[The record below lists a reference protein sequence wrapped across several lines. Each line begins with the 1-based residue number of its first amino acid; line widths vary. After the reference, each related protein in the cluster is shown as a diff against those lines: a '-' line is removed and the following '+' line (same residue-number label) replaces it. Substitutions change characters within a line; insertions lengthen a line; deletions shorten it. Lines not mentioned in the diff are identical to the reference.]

1 MTRVPNNVQ
10 KHKSDVKGSINILTS
25 FLKTW
30 GLKELHLDFS
40 LQNEAT
46 HRIPTFASTT
56 KSCQHHFQT
65 LLQEVLIEVIW

>member
-1 MTRVPNNVQ
+1 MFRNT
-10 KHKSDVKGSINILTS
+10 KSDVKGSINILTS

-30 GLKELHLDFS
+30 GLNELHLDFL

-46 HRIPTFASTT
+46 HRILAFASTA
-56 KSCQHHFQT
+56 KSCQHHLQT